1 MKLTV
6 RHATTYSYPR
16 PMRTLVQSIKL
27 FPSRFDGQTVEDWQ
41 VSVEGFGESSADNTS
56 GAMQQAMS
64 GGKGGGKSGIR
75 ASRGG
80 MDASLGRMGQSL
92 GGMAQSLGDGPQD
105 ARPAAEPAPTPG
117 GLAQIGAEFRDGA
130 GDWTETVSIRG
141 PVTKVIVTVSGVVET
156 HDLSGVLRGHRE
168 VAPPGL
174 YLRPTRATAPD
185 VALTELARGVVAA
198 TEGGS
203 TLARAHKLSEAVSAA
218 IAYAPGETAAQTT
231 AADALA
237 GGKGVCQDHAHAMI
251 SLAHLAGL
259 PARYVVGYLFAE
271 GAIGEASHAWAEL
284 WVEGLGWVG
293 FDPANACCP
302 DDRYIR
308 LCSGYD
314 AQDAAPI
321 RGVAAGAAEP
331 ESLEVDVAVQR
342 QGQ

>member
-6 RHATTYSYPR
+6 RHATSYSYPQ
-16 PMRTLVQSIKL
+16 PMRTLVQSVRL

-41 VSVEGFGESSADNTS
+41 VSIEGFGDAAPGHAG
-56 GAMQQAMS
+56 GAMRQAVS
-64 GGKGGGKSGIR
+64 GGKGGGKSGDK
-75 ASRGG
+75 AKKSDGPGG
-80 MDASLGRMGQSL
+80 MGQSL
-92 GGMAQSLGDGPQD
+92 GGMAQSLGEAPEATRPRPD
-105 ARPAAEPAPTPG
+105 AAGQAR
-117 GLAQIGAEFRDGA
+117 IGAAFRDGV

-141 PVTKVIVTVSGVVET
+141 PVSRVVVTVTGRVET

-168 VAPPGL
+168 MAPPGL
-174 YLRPTRATAPD
+174 YLRSTRATAPD
-185 VALTELARGVVAA
+185 VALTELAREVIAA
-198 TEGGS
+198 TEGTS
-203 TLARAHKLSEAVSAA
+203 TLDRAHKLSEAVTGA
-218 IAYAPGETAAQTT
+218 IAYAPGETAAHTT

-251 SLAHLAGL
+251 SLAHLADI

-284 WVEGLGWVG
+284 WLDGLGWVG
-293 FDPANACCP
+293 FDPANECCP

-321 RGVAAGAAEP
+321 RGIAAGASEP
-331 ESLEVDVAVQR
+331 GTLEVDVAVQR